1 MSGNCSQDL
10 QTLLPESERSR
21 LSVTAKNVTLKNS
34 YDENLETCEQSLDI
48 MKKGTVTKNECE
60 TQSSS
65 IRSNASSMEVN
76 SKFLSK
82 QLDSESPEHTVRKEM
97 LNSMLEFTDEDDLL
111 CKMSVVENEIA
122 VDTEE

>member
-1 MSGNCSQDL
+1 MSGNCSHDL
-10 QTLLPESERSR
+10 QSLLPESERSR
-21 LSVTAKNVTLKNS
+21 LSVTAKNATLKNS
-34 YDENLETCEQSLDI
+34 CGENLETTEQSLDI
-48 MKKGTVTKNECE
+48 MKRGTVRKNECE

-65 IRSNASSMEVN
+65 IRSNASSIEVN

-82 QLDSESPEHTVRKEM
+82 QLDSESPEHTVRNEV

-111 CKMSVVENEIA
+111 CKMSVAENEIA